1 MSWLDSSKNKEANQ
15 TLKTDYKYQN
25 ENWTLIQ
32 SYNDK
37 ENEKKQELVDRP
49 HLLPLVF
56 YLGNKGKDSP

>member
-1 MSWLDSSKNKEANQ
+1 MSWLDSSKNKETNQ
-15 TLKTDYKYQN
+15 TLKTDYKYKN
-25 ENWTLIQ
+25 KNWTLIQ

-37 ENEKKQELVDRP
+37 ENEKKQELVDRS